1 MNAPRFKWKAAD
13 GKYQEYLIAAPE
25 IVIGRAGGVDFVLT
39 SQHVSRRHAK
49 LVAGAGG
56 YELQDLDSTY
66 GTFVNGQR
74 VSRHMLSHGDRIV
87 FGKGDEFSYL
97 VESSEPRQ
105 EIDTTRIVQKSF
117 TDLGRVLPSEA
128 SDLEKILCILNFQ
141 NEWSQVFTPDN
152 ALYQILENA
161 LRISGAERA
170 FIMTRKLDGYGY
182 AAGMDGEKRR
192 LSEAQFK
199 ASQSI
204 VRDVVSKRR
213 EVFMVEGI
221 QGDFASQA
229 SIVGMNL
236 RAIACLP
243 LLGIPTDG
251 DSTEILGILYLDS
264 TKAMHS
270 LSGLDQKILGKL
282 AVEAGNVL
290 ERVETMKSID
300 QRKHLER
307 DLALAE
313 ETQRSLLPREIPNL
327 PHLKLSAICRPTRYV
342 GGDFYDFQ
350 VMPTG
355 ELIAVLADISGKGI
369 AASVLSSMILG
380 CLQLLLQGGSTPEGA
395 LNRLNKFIH
404 SKSSGRFATMFLCSI
419 GKDGKGH
426 YISAGHNPAYIYRAA
441 TGSIDEWPS
450 TSLVLGAFDFVTF
463 EAMPVELGPGDLAF
477 VYSDGLT
484 EAENVNGE
492 MFGDDRVKEII
503 QREGSFG
510 AARVHETVIASIAA
524 FTKGRDQTD
533 DITIVIAERAQHGA

>member
-13 GKYQEYLIAAPE
+13 GKVQEYLIASSE
-25 IVIGRAGGVDFVLT
+25 ITIGRAGGVDLVLI
-39 SQHVSRRHAK
+39 SQHVSRHHAK
-49 LVAGAGG
+49 LVASQEG

-74 VSRHMLSHGDRIV
+74 VSRQFLSHGDKIV
-87 FGKGDEFSYL
+87 FGKGDEFHYL
-97 VESSEPRQ
+97 VDNSEPRH

-141 NEWSQVFTPDN
+141 NEWNQVFTPDN
-152 ALYQILENA
+152 ALYQILEHA

-170 FIMTRKLDGYGY
+170 FIMTQKMDGYGY
-182 AAGMDGEKRR
+182 AAGMDGDKRR
-192 LSEAQFK
+192 LSESQFRT
-199 ASQSI
+199 SQSI
-204 VRDVVSKRR
+204 VREVVAKRR
-213 EVFMVEGI
+213 EVYMVAGI
-221 QGDFASQA
+221 QGDFAAQA

-251 DSTEILGILYLDS
+251 DSAAILGILYLDS

-290 ERVETMKSID
+290 ERVEMMKSIEH
-300 QRKHLER
+300 RKSLEL
-307 DLALAE
+307 DLARAE

-327 PHLKLSAICRPTRYV
+327 PHLKLSAFCRPTRYV

-350 VMPTG
+350 VMPSG
-355 ELIAVLADISGKGI
+355 ELISVLADISGKGI

-380 CLQLLLQGGSTPEGA
+380 CLQLLLRSGDAPVDA

-404 SKSSGRFATMFLCSI
+404 SKSSGRFATMFLCSLSP
-419 GKDGKGH
+419 DGRGS
-426 YISAGHNPAYIYRAA
+426 YISAGHNPAYVYRSPS
-441 TGSIDEWPS
+441 GVIDELPS
-450 TSLVLGAFDFVTF
+450 TNLVLGAFDFVQF
-463 EAMPVELGPGDLAF
+463 ETAPVELAPGDLLF

-484 EAENVNGE
+484 EAENVNGD
-492 MFGDDRVKEII
+492 MFGEERVKEII
-503 QREGSFG
+503 RREGEAG
-510 AARVHETVIASIAA
+510 VERVHQSVISAIEE
-524 FTKGRDQTD
+524 FTRGRDQTD
-533 DITIVIAERAQHGA
+533 DITIVIAERR

>member
-1 MNAPRFKWKAAD
+1 MNAPRLKWKAAD
-13 GKYQEYLIAAPE
+13 GKSQEYLIAAPE
-25 IVIGRAGGVDFVLT
+25 IVIGRAGGVDLVLT

-49 LVAGAGG
+49 VVTGQNGL
-56 YELQDLDSTY
+56 ELQDLESTY

-74 VSRHMLSHGDRIV
+74 VTRHPLNHGDKIV
-87 FGKGDEFSYL
+87 FGKGDEFQYL
-97 VESSEPRQ
+97 VDGSEPRQ
-105 EIDTTRIVQKSF
+105 EVDTTRIVQRSL

-141 NEWSQVFTPDN
+141 NEWSQVFTPEN
-152 ALYQILENA
+152 ALNQILEHA

-170 FIMTRKLDGYGY
+170 FIMTRKADGYGY

-192 LSEAQFK
+192 LSESQFRT
-199 ASQSI
+199 SQSI
-204 VRDVVSKRR
+204 IRDVVAKRR

-221 QGDFASQA
+221 QGDFAAQA

-251 DSTEILGILYLDS
+251 DSAAILGILYLDS

-290 ERVETMKSID
+290 ERVEMMKSIEH
-300 QRKHLER
+300 RKTLER

-313 ETQRSLLPREIPNL
+313 ETQRSLLPREIPKL
-327 PHLKLSAICRPTRYV
+327 PHLKLSAVCRPTRYV

-350 VMPTG
+350 VMPSG

-380 CLQLLLQGGSTPEGA
+380 CLQLRLQDGDAPETA

-404 SKSSGRFATMFLCSI
+404 SKSSGKFATMFLCSLSP
-419 GKDGKGH
+419 DGKGS
-426 YISAGHNPAYIYRAA
+426 YVSAGHNPGFVYRAA
-441 TGSIDEWPS
+441 GAVIDELPS
-450 TSLVLGAFDFVTF
+450 TSMVLGAFDFATF
-463 EAMPVELGPGDLAF
+463 EASPVELAAGDLLF

-484 EAENVNGE
+484 EAENVAGD
-492 MFGDDRVKEII
+492 MFGEERVKEII
-503 QREGSFG
+503 QREGARG
-510 AARVHETVIASIAA
+510 ATGVHEAVIASIAE
-524 FTKGRDQTD
+524 FTRGRDQTD
-533 DITIVIAERAQHGA
+533 DITLVIAERC

>member
-1 MNAPRFKWKAAD
+1 MNVPRFKWKAPD
-13 GKYQEYLIAAPE
+13 GKYQEYLIASPE
-25 IVIGRAGGVDFVLT
+25 IVIGRAGGVDLVLT

-49 LVAGAGG
+49 LVAGPSG
-56 YELQDLDSTY
+56 YDLHDLESTY

-74 VSRHMLSHGDRIV
+74 VSQHPLVHGDKIV
-87 FGKGDEFSYL
+87 FGKGDEFHYL
-97 VESSEPRQ
+97 VDSSEPRQ

-117 TDLGRVLPSEA
+117 VDLGKVLPSEA

-141 NEWSQVFTPDN
+141 TEWNQVFTPDN

-182 AAGMDGEKRR
+182 SAGMDGDKRR
-192 LSEAQFK
+192 LSESQFT
-199 ASQSI
+199 ASKSI
-204 VRDVVSKRR
+204 VRDVVAKRR

-221 QGDFASQA
+221 QGDFAAQA

-243 LLGIPTDG
+243 LLGIPTEG
-251 DSTEILGILYLDS
+251 DSTAILGILYLDS

-290 ERVETMKSID
+290 ERVEMMKSIES
-300 QRKHLER
+300 RKTLER

-313 ETQRSLLPREIPNL
+313 ETQRSLLPREIPKL
-327 PHLKLSAICRPTRYV
+327 DHLKLSAFCRPTRYV

-350 VMPTG
+350 VMPSG
-355 ELIAVLADISGKGI
+355 DVISVLADISGKGV

-380 CLQLLLQGGSTPEGA
+380 CLQLLLQDGSPPVVA

-404 SKSSGRFATMFLCSI
+404 SKASGRFATMFLCSI
-419 GKDGKGH
+419 SPDGKGH
-426 YISAGHNPAYIYRAA
+426 YISAGHNPAYVYRAA
-441 TGSIDEWPS
+441 TGAIDEWPS
-450 TSLVLGAFDFVTF
+450 TNLVLGAFDFVTF
-463 EAMPVELGPGDLAF
+463 EASTVELDIGDMVF

-484 EAENVNGE
+484 EAENVNGD
-492 MFGDDRVKEII
+492 MFGEERVKEII
-503 QREGSFG
+503 QREGSRG
-510 AARVHETVIASIAA
+510 VSKVHEAVIASIGE
-524 FTKGRDQTD
+524 FTRGRDQTD
-533 DITIVIAERAQHGA
+533 DITIVIAERY

>member
-1 MNAPRFKWKAAD
+1 MNAPRFKWKAPD

-25 IVIGRAGGVDFVLT
+25 ITIGRAGGVDFVLT

-49 LVAGAGG
+49 LVASSNG
-56 YELQDLDSTY
+56 YELQDLESTY
-66 GTFVNGQR
+66 GTFVNGNR
-74 VSRHMLSHGDRIV
+74 VSRHPLVHGDKII
-87 FGKGDEFSYL
+87 FGKGDEFHYL
-97 VESSEPRQ
+97 VDSSEPRQ

-141 NEWSQVFTPDN
+141 TEWNQVFTPEN

-170 FIMTRKLDGYGY
+170 FIMTRKADGYGY
-182 AAGMDGEKRR
+182 SAGMDGERRR
-192 LSEAQFK
+192 LQEAQFK

-213 EVFMVEGI
+213 EIFMVEGI
-221 QGDFASQA
+221 QGDFAAQA

-251 DSTEILGILYLDS
+251 DTTAILGILYLDS

-290 ERVETMKSID
+290 ERVEMMKSIES
-300 QRKHLER
+300 RKTLER

-313 ETQRSLLPREIPNL
+313 EAQRSLLPREIPEL
-327 PHLKLSAICRPTRYV
+327 PHLKVSAFSRPTRYV

-350 VMPTG
+350 LPPSG
-355 ELIAVLADISGKGI
+355 DLISVLADISGKGV
-369 AASVLSSMILG
+369 AASVVNSMILG
-380 CLQLLLQGGSTPEGA
+380 CLQLLLQDGRPPAAA

-404 SKSSGRFATMFLCSI
+404 SKATGRFATMFLFSI
-419 GKDGKGH
+419 SPDGKGQ
-426 YISAGHNPAYIYRAA
+426 YISAGHNPAYVYRAG
-441 TGSIDEWPS
+441 TGTIDEWPS
-450 TSLVLGAFDFVTF
+450 TALVLGAFDFVTF
-463 EAMPVELGPGDLAF
+463 EASPVELGPGDLVV

-484 EAENVNGE
+484 EAENVEAE
-492 MFGDDRVKEII
+492 MFGEDRVKEII
-503 QREGSFG
+503 LREGPQG
-510 AARVHETVIASIAA
+510 HTRVHEALIASIGD

-533 DITIVIAERAQHGA
+533 DITIVIVQRC

>member
-1 MNAPRFKWKAAD
+1 MNAPRFKWKAPD
-13 GKYQEYLIAAPE
+13 GKYQEYLIASSE
-25 IVIGRAGGVDFVLT
+25 IVVGRAGGVDLVLT

-49 LVAGAGG
+49 LVTSQSGG
-56 YELQDLDSTY
+56 YELQDLESTY

-74 VSRHMLSHGDRIV
+74 VSRHPLSHGDRIV
-87 FGKGDEFSYL
+87 FGKGDEFHYL
-97 VESSEPRQ
+97 VDASDVRQ

-117 TDLGRVLPSEA
+117 TDLGKVLPSEA

-152 ALYQILENA
+152 ALYQILEHA

-170 FIMTRKLDGYGY
+170 FIMTQKPDGYGFS
-182 AAGMDGEKRR
+182 AGMDGDKRR
-192 LSEAQFK
+192 LSESQFST
-199 ASQSI
+199 SQSI
-204 VRDVVSKRR
+204 IREVVAKRR

-221 QGDFASQA
+221 QSDFAAQA

-251 DSTEILGILYLDS
+251 DSAAILGILYLDS

-290 ERVETMKSID
+290 ERVEMMKSID
-300 QRKHLER
+300 HRKSLER

-313 ETQRSLLPREIPNL
+313 ETQRSLLPREIPKM
-327 PHLKLSAICRPTRYV
+327 PHLKLSAFCRPTRYV

-350 VMPTG
+350 VMPSG
-355 ELIAVLADISGKGI
+355 DLISVLADISGKGV

-380 CLQLLLQGGSTPEGA
+380 CLQLLLQSGEVPDAA

-404 SKSSGRFATMFLCSI
+404 SKSSGRFATMFLCSLSP
-419 GKDGKGH
+419 DGKGQ
-426 YISAGHNPAYIYRAA
+426 YISAGHNPVYVYRAA
-441 TGSIDEWPS
+441 TGLIDEWPS
-450 TSLVLGAFDFVTF
+450 TNLVLGAFDFVVF
-463 EAMPVELGPGDLAF
+463 EPQSVELSPGDLMFA
-477 VYSDGLT
+477 YSDGLT
-484 EAENVNGE
+484 EAENLAGD
-492 MFGDDRVKEII
+492 MFGEERVKEII
-503 QREGSFG
+503 QRQGPAG
-510 AARVHETVIASIAA
+510 LTRVHDAIIAA
-524 FTKGRDQTD
+524 IAEFTRGRDQTD
-533 DITIVIAERAQHGA
+533 DITIVIAERC

>member
-13 GKYQEYLIAAPE
+13 GKYQEYLIASPE
-25 IVIGRAGGVDFVLT
+25 IVVGRAGGVDFVLT

-49 LVAGAGG
+49 LVAGPSG
-56 YELQDLDSTY
+56 YDLQDLESTY

-74 VSRHMLSHGDRIV
+74 VARHALSHGDKIV
-87 FGKGDEFSYL
+87 FGKGDEYHFL
-97 VESSEPRQ
+97 VDSSEPRQ

-117 TDLGRVLPSEA
+117 VDLGRVLPSEA

-141 NEWSQVFTPDN
+141 NEWNQVFTPEN

-170 FIMTRKLDGYGY
+170 FIMTKKLDGYGY
-182 AAGMDGEKRR
+182 SAGMDGEKRR
-192 LSEAQFK
+192 LSESQFK

-213 EVFMVEGI
+213 EVFMVGGI
-221 QGDFASQA
+221 QGDFASQD

-264 TKAMHS
+264 TKQMHV
-270 LSGLDQKILGKL
+270 SGLDQKILGKL

-313 ETQRSLLPREIPNL
+313 ETQRSLLPREIPKL
-327 PHLKLSAICRPTRYV
+327 PHLKLSAFCRPTRYV

-350 VMPTG
+350 MMPSG
-355 ELIAVLADISGKGI
+355 DLIAVLADISGKGI

-380 CLQLLLQGGSTPEGA
+380 CLQLLLQGGEAPAPA

-404 SKSSGRFATMFLCSI
+404 SKSSGRFATMFLCSF
-419 GKDGKGH
+419 GVDGKGH
-426 YISAGHNPAYIYRAA
+426 YISAGHNPAYVYRAA
-441 TGSIDEWPS
+441 NGSIDEWPS

-463 EAMPVELGPGDLAF
+463 EAEPVELGPGDLVF

-484 EAENVNGE
+484 EAENVNGD

-510 AARVHETVIASIAA
+510 VARVHEAVIAAIGE
-524 FTKGRDQTD
+524 FTRGRDQTD
-533 DITIVIAERAQHGA
+533 DITIVIAERAKEGG

>member
-13 GKYQEYLIAAPE
+13 GRFQEYLISSPE
-25 IVIGRAGGVDFVLT
+25 IVIGRAGGVDLVLT

-49 LVAGAGG
+49 LVTSQSG
-56 YELQDLDSTY
+56 YELQDLESTY

-74 VSRHMLSHGDRIV
+74 VSRHSLCHGDKIV
-87 FGKGDEFSYL
+87 FGKGDEFHYL
-97 VESSEPRQ
+97 VDASDPRP
-105 EIDTTRIVQKSF
+105 EVDTTRIVQKSF
-117 TDLGRVLPSEA
+117 TDLGKVLPSEA

-152 ALYQILENA
+152 ALNQILDHA

-170 FIMTRKLDGYGY
+170 FIMTRKMDGYGY
-182 AAGMDGEKRR
+182 AAGMDGDKRK
-192 LSEAQFK
+192 LSETQFR

-221 QGDFASQA
+221 QGDFAAQA

-251 DSTEILGILYLDS
+251 DSAAILGILYLDS

-290 ERVETMKSID
+290 ERVEMMKSIE
-300 QRKHLER
+300 QRKTLER

-327 PHLKLSAICRPTRYV
+327 PHFKLSSICRPTRYV

-350 VMPTG
+350 VMPSG
-355 ELIAVLADISGKGI
+355 DLIAVLADISGKGI

-380 CLQLLLQGGSTPEGA
+380 CLQLRLQDGDPPESA

-404 SKSSGRFATMFLCSI
+404 SKSSGKFATMFVCSVSP
-419 GKDGKGH
+419 DGKGS
-426 YISAGHNPAYIYRAA
+426 YVSAGHNPAFIYRAA
-441 TGSIDEWPS
+441 GATIDELPS
-450 TSLVLGAFDFVTF
+450 TSMVLGAFDFATF
-463 EAMPVELGPGDLAF
+463 EASPLQVSSGDLVF

-484 EAENVNGE
+484 EAENVAGE
-492 MFGDDRVKEII
+492 MFGEERVKEII
-503 QREGSFG
+503 QREGAKG
-510 AARVHETVIASIAA
+510 AAGVHEAVLASIGE
-524 FTKGRDQTD
+524 FTRGRDQTD
-533 DITIVIAERAQHGA
+533 DITIVIVERC